1 MGRGTGA
8 EVRRP
13 WVPHVP
19 GGWVPSQVG
28 WVGENRMRMVG
39 GGVMLRQAMVGLMGR
54 RLVERGRPA
63 MLKRAAMVV
72 RIIWV
77 RGLALLPR
85 MRLLRS
91 VIDIVIWSYTVVA
104 RQRASDAWVPPE
116 RTALAGRRT
125 LNRNNLSESSPPGLR
140 RPRWRCLARIR
151 EGQ

>member
-1 MGRGTGA
+1 
-8 EVRRP
+8 
-13 WVPHVP
+13 
-19 GGWVPSQVG
+19 
-28 WVGENRMRMVG
+28 
-39 GGVMLRQAMVGLMGR
+39 MLRQAMVGLMGR

-91 VIDIVIWSYTVVA
+91 VIDIVIWSYTVIA

-116 RTALAGRRT
+116 RTALAGRRA
-125 LNRNNLSESSPPGLR
+125 LNRNNLSESSPAGLR